1 MMQDNPLSGNPS
13 ATTSATQH
21 TTPPAAD
28 PDRLAAHVAAL
39 AGIHPARNYCNT
51 ESLARAAAYIRR
63 EFESYGYPVS
73 EQTWTARHADHQAD
87 YANLIA
93 TYNPRGTRR
102 LVLGAHYDVDGDQ
115 PGADDNASAVAGL
128 LESARLIA
136 AAAPDLDYRIDFV
149 AYCLEELPFAGTE
162 AMGSRVHARSLRT
175 DGADLIGM
183 VCFEM
188 IGYFDNR
195 AGSQSFPPGI
205 PQGLYPDTG
214 DFILVVGV
222 QQHGAFS
229 HAVHHA
235 MAARSGALLR
245 ASTSSAPASASPL
258 DVQHLVFPSAAGDAI
273 RSDHASYW
281 LEGYPAVMIT
291 DTAHFRNPNYHQPT
305 DTPDTLHYPMMA
317 RVVDAACAA
326 LTCF

>member
-1 MMQDNPLSGNPS
+1 MQENPLPGTPS
-13 ATTSATQH
+13 AATSATQH
-21 TTPPAAD
+21 ASPPAAD

-39 AGIHPARNYCNT
+39 AGIHPARNYRNA
-51 ESLARAAAYIRR
+51 ESLNRAAAYIRR
-63 EFESYGYPVS
+63 ELESYGYPVS
-73 EQTWTARHADHQAD
+73 EQTWTARHAGHQAD

-93 TYNPRGTRR
+93 AYNPGGTRR

-162 AMGSRVHARSLRT
+162 AMGSRVHARSLRQ

-188 IGYFDNR
+188 IGYFDDR
-195 AGSQSFPPGI
+195 PGSQSYPPGI
-205 PQGLYPDTG
+205 PPGLYPDAG

-229 HAVHHA
+229 HAVHRA
-235 MAARSGALLR
+235 MAARSGIPSGSGAL
-245 ASTSSAPASASPL
+245 SSRASASSL

-305 DTPDTLHYPMMA
+305 DTPDTLHYPTMA

-326 LTCF
+326 LTSF